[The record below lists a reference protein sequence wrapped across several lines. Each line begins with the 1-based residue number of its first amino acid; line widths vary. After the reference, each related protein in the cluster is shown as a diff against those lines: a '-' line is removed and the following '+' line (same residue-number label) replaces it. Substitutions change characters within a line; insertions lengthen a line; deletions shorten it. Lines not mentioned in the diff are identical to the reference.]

1 METRFMEAK
10 ETIYMI
16 IPKELKDNIKKLAK
30 KNDVSMTSYIVE
42 VLENHIKGNPENIDN
57 TSRLKM
63 YTIEDIQEFLGGA
76 NHMTVRKLIKSG
88 ELPGKVICGKWR
100 VSEANLLKYVEDFD
114 NIH

>member
-1 METRFMEAK
+1 MVM
-10 ETIYMI
+10 
-16 IPKELKDNIKKLAK
+16 PKELKDNIKRLAR
-30 KNDVSMTSYIVE
+30 KNGVSMTSYIVE
-42 VLENHIKGNPENIDN
+42 VLENHIKGNSEQINIDN

-88 ELPGKVICGKWR
+88 ELPGKLICGKWR